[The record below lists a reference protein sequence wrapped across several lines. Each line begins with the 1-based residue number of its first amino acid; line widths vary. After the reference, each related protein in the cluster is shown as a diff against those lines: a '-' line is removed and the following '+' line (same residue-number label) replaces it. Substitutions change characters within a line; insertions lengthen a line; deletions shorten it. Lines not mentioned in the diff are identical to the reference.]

1 MPTFSDWVN
10 AKSYPRIDKIELLAN
25 YFDISKADL
34 VEERS
39 SLATRDNRDIE
50 KILDQTREQLM
61 SQEGLM
67 FDGKPASP
75 EAIDSI
81 LSAMQIG
88 MEIAKKKN
96 KEKYTPKKYKKS

>member
-1 MPTFSDWVN
+1 MSDLGNKEIMAKNIRHYMGVFNVTQTEICNTLGIKMPTFSDWVN

-50 KILDQTREQLM
+50 KILDQIP
-61 SQEGLM
+61 
-67 FDGKPASP
+67 KPSL
-75 EAIDSI
+75 IR
-81 LSAMQIG
+81 
-88 MEIAKKKN
+88 
-96 KEKYTPKKYKKS
+96 